1 MLAGLLHHS
10 SPFHLTLQLK
20 ALRFEEATAVLV
32 ASHTQRLQ
40 KGQV

>member
-1 MLAGLLHHS
+1 MMAGLFHH
-10 SPFHLTLQLK
+10 PNAFHLTLQLK

-32 ASHTQRLQ
+32 ASHTQQLQ